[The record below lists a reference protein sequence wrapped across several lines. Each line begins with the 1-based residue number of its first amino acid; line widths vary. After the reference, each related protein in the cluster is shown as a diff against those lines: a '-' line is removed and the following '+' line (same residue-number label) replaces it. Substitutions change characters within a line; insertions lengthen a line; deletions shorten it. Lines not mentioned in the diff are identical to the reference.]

1 MKGNYF
7 IVDLS
12 TTIQNVGNYL
22 NYNFVKK
29 NLKVVDSQK
38 SLYLLKFGD
47 NKNKNKD
54 FFNLLNLKYSFLINY
69 IFSDDFK
76 KINIKKNKIEFI
88 NYVKEKSLCVNKD
101 NQKLIN
107 NVLDNIEKNNSLSEV
122 DVIENLRNLI

>member
-1 MKGNYF
+1 M
-7 IVDLS
+7 
-12 TTIQNVGNYL
+12 
-22 NYNFVKK
+22 
-29 NLKVVDSQK
+29 
-38 SLYLLKFGD
+38 
-47 NKNKNKD
+47 
-54 FFNLLNLKYSFLINY
+54 INY

-122 DVIENLRNLI
+122 DVIENLRNLILSDLDKNYNLNILSKFDNKGYRQVDFFKWSLTFLGSLTIKPNQIQIFHMKNNLPKKCQFF